1 MKTLASL
8 ITLTGFAMFSL
19 PALAAEIGVVGLFPG
34 KAVLVVDGAAPK
46 IYAVGSIVSDG
57 AKLVAADN
65 VSATL
70 EVNGKRQVL
79 AMGEHVHRSA
89 PGGKNSVTL
98 QADSRGHFMA
108 QGQINGGSA
117 VEMLV
122 DTGASFVS
130 IPAADARRLGI
141 NYKNGKI
148 GRSSTANGI
157 ITVYLVRLDSVKIGD
172 VELNQV
178 DASINEGGL
187 PYTLLGMSFLN
198 RMEMRRDGEQMTL
211 TKRF

>member
-1 MKTLASL
+1 MKALTSL
-8 ITLTGFAMFSL
+8 VCLGMFALS
-19 PALAAEIGVVGLFPG
+19 AHAADIGVVGLFPG
-34 KAVLVVDGAAPK
+34 KAVLVVGTSAPK
-46 IYAVGSIVSDG
+46 IYAVGSNVVDG

-65 VSATL
+65 VSATI

-79 AMGEHVHRSA
+79 AIGEHVHRSS
-89 PGGKNSVTL
+89 PSGNTSITL
-98 QADSRGHFMA
+98 HAGANGHFMV
-108 QGQINGGSA
+108 QGQINGGSS

-122 DTGASFVS
+122 DTGASFIS
-130 IPAADARRLGI
+130 IPAADAKRLGI
-141 NYKNGKI
+141 NYKNGRI

-178 DASINEGGL
+178 DASVNEGGL
-187 PYTLLGMSFLN
+187 PVTLLGMSFLN